1 MKFIILWTISLT
13 KQSEVFMT
21 LVKSTG
27 NKKVN
32 LDFNKEFI
40 NTFSQKIQSS
50 DITFINQTLKDLHE
64 SDVANLI
71 ENLSNETRI
80 KLIELEEFKIDP
92 DIFIELNESI
102 QSEVL
107 QLLSSEAIINIVKR
121 LESDDSIKILEN
133 LETNKKKLVL
143 EKLPPKDKFL
153 LEEGLSYPEDSAAR
167 IMQREFTAVPSNW
180 SVGQTIDYLRE
191 NKDLPKEFLEIF
203 IVDNDFKPVGTV
215 PSSRV
220 LRTSRDSKM
229 NSIMTEMPV
238 LISVN
243 MDKEEVGHTFENYN
257 LVSAGV
263 VNKENKLVG
272 MITADDVVTVVQE
285 EAEEDA
291 LRLAGVGD
299 EEITDSVVIKTKRRF
314 NWLLLN
320 LFTALLAT
328 WVISNFGASIEQ
340 MVALAFLMP
349 IVASM
354 GGNAGMQTL
363 AVTIRA
369 IAKKELSASNFNR
382 VVGKEFIIGVLNG
395 VIFAIITAL
404 IVHFWFKEI
413 SLSLLI
419 GVSMILNMIV
429 AGLFGILVPV
439 SLKKM
444 NIDPALASS
453 VFVTTITDVIGFL
466 SFLGLG
472 SYYFL
477 N

>member
-1 MKFIILWTISLT
+1 
-13 KQSEVFMT
+13 MT

-40 NTFSQKIQSS
+40 NTFSDKIKSG
-50 DITFINQTLKDLHE
+50 DIQFINQTLKDLHQ

-71 ENLSNETRI
+71 ENLTDITRT
-80 KLIELEEFKIDP
+80 KLIELEEFNIDP
-92 DIFIELNESI
+92 DIFIELNESV

-107 QLLSSEAIINIVKR
+107 QILSIESIIKIIKR

-133 LETNKKKLVL
+133 LEKEKKNVIL

-153 LEEGLSYPEDSAAR
+153 LQEGLSYPEDSAAR
-167 IMQREFTAVPSNW
+167 IMQREFTAVPNNW

-229 NSIMTEMPV
+229 SSIMTEMPV

-243 MDKEEVGHTFENYN
+243 MDKEEVGHTFESYN

-263 VNKENKLVG
+263 VNKDNKLVG

-285 EAEEDA
+285 EAEEDT

-299 EEITDSVVIKTKRRF
+299 EEITDSVILKTKRRF

-320 LFTALLAT
+320 LLTALLAT
-328 WVISNFGASIEQ
+328 WVISFFGASIEQ

-369 IAKKELSASNFNR
+369 LAKKELSNNNFNR
-382 VVGKEFIIGVLNG
+382 VVGKEFIIGILNG
-395 VIFAIITAL
+395 IIFAIITAI
-404 IVHFWFKEI
+404 IVQFWFKET
-413 SLSLLI
+413 SLSILI
-419 GVSMILNMIV
+419 GISMILNMIV

-439 SLKKM
+439 SLKKI
-444 NIDPALASS
+444 NVDPALASS

>member
-1 MKFIILWTISLT
+1 MALL
-13 KQSEVFMT
+13 
-21 LVKSTG
+21 KSTG

-40 NTFSQKIQSS
+40 NTFSEKIE
-50 DITFINQTLKDLHE
+50 IGNIEFINQTLKDLHE
-64 SDVANLI
+64 ADVANLI
-71 ENLSNETRI
+71 ENLNPDTRI
-80 KLIELEEFKIDP
+80 KLIELESFNINP

-102 QSEVL
+102 QGEVL
-107 QLLSSEAIINIVKR
+107 QLLSIESVIKIIKR
-121 LESDDSIKILEN
+121 LESDNAIKILEN
-133 LETNKKKLVL
+133 LEKDIKVKVL
-143 EKLPPKDKFL
+143 DKLPPKDKFL
-153 LEEGLSYPEDSAAR
+153 LEEGLSFPEDSAAR

-180 SVGQTIDYLRE
+180 TVGQTIDYLRE
-191 NKDLPKEFLEIF
+191 DKDLPEEFLEIF
-203 IVDNDFKPVGTV
+203 IVDNDFKPIGTV

-220 LRTSRDSKM
+220 LRTSRDLKM
-229 NSIMTEMPV
+229 NSIMIEMPV
-238 LISVN
+238 LIPAH
-243 MDKEEVGHTFENYN
+243 MDQEEVGHTFENYN

-263 VNKENKLVG
+263 VNKNNKLVG

-285 EAEEDA
+285 EAEEDV

-299 EEITDSVVIKTKRRF
+299 EEITDSVMLKTKRRF

-369 IAKKELSASNFNR
+369 IATKELSKTNFNR
-382 VVGKEFIIGVLNG
+382 VVGKEFLIGILNG
-395 VIFAIITAL
+395 IIFAIITAA
-404 IVHFWFKEI
+404 IVQLWFKQLN
-413 SLSLLI
+413 LSLLI

-439 SLKKM
+439 SLKKL

-472 SYYFL
+472 SFYFL

>member
-1 MKFIILWTISLT
+1 
-13 KQSEVFMT
+13 MT

-40 NTFSQKIQSS
+40 NTFSEKIQSS
-50 DITFINQTLKDLHE
+50 DIKFINQTLKDLHE
-64 SDVANLI
+64 ADVANLI

-80 KLIELEEFKIDP
+80 KLIELEEFNIDP
-92 DIFIELNESI
+92 DIFIELNESV

-107 QLLSSEAIINIVKR
+107 QLLSTESIIQIIKR

-133 LETNKKKLVL
+133 LEKNKKKTVL

-203 IVDNDFKPVGTV
+203 IVDNDFKPIGTV

-229 NSIMTEMPV
+229 NSIMAEMPV

-243 MDKEEVGHTFENYN
+243 MDKEEVGHTFESYN

-263 VNKENKLVG
+263 VNKDNKLVG

-299 EEITDSVVIKTKRRF
+299 EEITDSVIIKTKRRF

-369 IAKKELSASNFNR
+369 IAKKELSTSNFNR
-382 VVGKEFIIGVLNG
+382 VVGKEFIIGILNG
-395 VIFAIITAL
+395 VIFAIITAI
-404 IVHFWFKEI
+404 IVQLWFKEI
-413 SLSLLI
+413 NLSLLI

-466 SFLGLG
+466 SFLGFG

>member
-1 MKFIILWTISLT
+1 MALLKS
-13 KQSEVFMT
+13 SET
-21 LVKSTG
+21 
-27 NKKVN
+27 KKVN

-40 NTFSQKIQSS
+40 NTFTQNIEKGNVE
-50 DITFINQTLKDLHE
+50 FINQTLKDLHE
-64 SDVANLI
+64 ADVANLI
-71 ENLSNETRI
+71 ENLTPDTRT
-80 KLIELEEFKIDP
+80 KLIEIESFNIDP
-92 DIFIELNESI
+92 EIFIELNESI

-107 QLLSSEAIINIVKR
+107 QLLSIESLIKIIKR
-121 LESDDSIKILEN
+121 LESDNAIKILEN
-133 LETNKKKLVL
+133 LSKETKEKVL

-153 LEEGLSYPEDSAAR
+153 LQEGLSYPEDSAAR

-180 SVGQTIDYLRE
+180 TVGQTIDYLRE
-191 NKDLPKEFLEIF
+191 DKDLPEEFLEIF
-203 IVDNDFKPVGTV
+203 IVDNDFKPIGTV

-220 LRTSRDSKM
+220 LRTSRDLKM
-229 NSIMTEMPV
+229 SSIMREMPV

-243 MDKEEVGHTFENYN
+243 MDKEEVGLTFENYN

-299 EEITDSVVIKTKRRF
+299 EEITDSVMLKTKRRF

-328 WVISNFGASIEQ
+328 WVISFFGASIEQ

-369 IAKKELSASNFNR
+369 IATKELSKSNFNR
-382 VVGKEFIIGVLNG
+382 VVGKEFLIGILNG
-395 VIFAIITAL
+395 IIFAIITAI
-404 IVHFWFKEI
+404 IVQLWFKELN
-413 SLSLLI
+413 LSLLI
-419 GVSMILNMIV
+419 GISMILNMIV

-439 SLKKM
+439 SLKKL

-472 SYYFL
+472 SFYFL

>member
-1 MKFIILWTISLT
+1 LL
-13 KQSEVFMT
+13 
-21 LVKSTG
+21 KSTG

-40 NTFSQKIQSS
+40 NTFSEKIENGN
-50 DITFINQTLKDLHE
+50 IEFINQTLKDLHE
-64 SDVANLI
+64 ADVANLI
-71 ENLSNETRI
+71 ENLNPNTRI
-80 KLIELEEFKIDP
+80 KLIELEAFNINPE
-92 DIFIELNESI
+92 IFVELNESI

-107 QLLSSEAIINIVKR
+107 QLLSIDSIIKIIKR
-121 LESDDSIKILEN
+121 LESDNAIKILEN
-133 LETNKKKLVL
+133 LEKDTKEKVL
-143 EKLPPKDKFL
+143 DKLPPKDKFL

-180 SVGQTIDYLRE
+180 TVGQTIDYLRE
-191 NKDLPKEFLEIF
+191 DKDLPEEFLEIF
-203 IVDNDFKPVGTV
+203 IVDNDFKPIGTV

-220 LRTSRDSKM
+220 LRTSRDLKM
-229 NSIMTEMPV
+229 NSIMIEMPV
-238 LISVN
+238 LISAN

-263 VNKENKLVG
+263 VNKNNKLVG

-299 EEITDSVVIKTKRRF
+299 EEITDSVMLKTKRRF

-369 IAKKELSASNFNR
+369 IATKELSKSNFNR
-382 VVGKEFIIGVLNG
+382 VVGKEFLIGILNG
-395 VIFAIITAL
+395 IIFAIITAV
-404 IVHFWFKEI
+404 IVQLWFKQLN
-413 SLSLLI
+413 LSLLI

-439 SLKKM
+439 SLKKL

-472 SYYFL
+472 SFYFL

>member
-1 MKFIILWTISLT
+1 
-13 KQSEVFMT
+13 MT

-32 LDFNKEFI
+32 LDFNKEFV
-40 NTFSQKIQSS
+40 NTFSDKIQSS
-50 DITFINQTLKDLHE
+50 DIKFINQTLKDLHE
-64 SDVANLI
+64 ADIANLI
-71 ENLSNETRI
+71 ENLSNETRV
-80 KLIELEEFKIDP
+80 KLIELEEFSIDP
-92 DIFIELNESI
+92 GIFIELNESI
-102 QSEVL
+102 QEEVL
-107 QLLSSEAIINIVKR
+107 QLLSTESIINIIKR
-121 LESDDSIKILEN
+121 LESDDAIKILEN
-133 LETNKKKLVL
+133 LEKNKKELVL

-203 IVDNDFKPVGTV
+203 IVDNEFKPIGTV

-229 NSIMTEMPV
+229 NSIMAEMPV

-243 MDKEEVGHTFENYN
+243 MDKEEVGHTFESYN

-263 VNKENKLVG
+263 VNKDNKLVG

-299 EEITDSVVIKTKRRF
+299 EEITDSVIIKTKRRF

-369 IAKKELSASNFNR
+369 IAKKELSTSNFNR
-382 VVGKEFIIGVLNG
+382 VVGKEFIIGILNG
-395 VIFAIITAL
+395 VIFAIITAV
-404 IVHFWFKEI
+404 IVHLWFKEI
-413 SLSLLI
+413 NLSLLI